1 MCTESVLKVWEME
14 SGKLVYTITD
24 AHGPNIEVTAVTLD
38 SSGYR
43 LATGAFDGMFNSFKL
58 KMLKS
63 K

>member
-24 AHGPNIEVTAVTLD
+24 SHGPNIEVTAVTLD

-43 LATGAFDGMFNSFKL
+43 LATGAFDGGYNNFRKIL
-58 KMLKS
+58 DKC
-63 K
+63 